1 MRMLQGYELWLV
13 GRDGCRAFRPAA
25 AREIA
30 ELIGEARRLLAAD
43 PALREVE
50 IELAGERLVT
60 IESAATSS
68 V

>member
-1 MRMLQGYELWLV
+1 MLQGYELWLV
-13 GRDGCRAFRPAA
+13 NHDGRRAFRPAA
-25 AREIA
+25 AHEIA

-43 PALREVE
+43 PALREVG

-60 IESAATSS
+60 IESATPPS